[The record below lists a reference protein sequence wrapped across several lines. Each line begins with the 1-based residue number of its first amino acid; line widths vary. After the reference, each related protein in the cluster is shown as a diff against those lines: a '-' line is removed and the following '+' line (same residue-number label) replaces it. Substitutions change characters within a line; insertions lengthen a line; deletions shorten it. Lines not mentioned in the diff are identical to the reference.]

1 MKIDLDTLRKAV
13 NQKLINE
20 QLAIGFHKPVE
31 IYQGSHTSYDDH
43 DQHHDD
49 YDDYEDEEYYEEPMD
64 HYEEEEHHV
73 KGGDELDMVKQN
85 LFQLS
90 VYAAKLHDMLQEGHD
105 VEEWVQEKI
114 IEANSK
120 ISDVYHYL
128 EYEEFKKSR

>member
-20 QLAIGFHKPVE
+20 QLAIGFHKP
-31 IYQGSHTSYDDH
+31 IGIHQGSHTSFDDM
-43 DQHHDD
+43 DHHHEEDD
-49 YDDYEDEEYYEEPMD
+49 YGDDYEIYEDEE
-64 HYEEEEHHV
+64 EHHT
-73 KGGDELDMVKQN
+73 KGGDELEMVKQN

-90 VYAAKLHDMLQEGHD
+90 VYAAKLHDMMDEGHD

-114 IEANSK
+114 VEATSK

-128 EYEEFKKSR
+128 EYETFKKI

>member
-20 QLAIGFHKPVE
+20 QLAIGFHKP
-31 IYQGSHTSYDDH
+31 IDIHQGSHTIMHDH
-43 DQHHDD
+43 
-49 YDDYEDEEYYEEPMD
+49 DDYEDEDYEES
-64 HYEEEEHHV
+64 YE
-73 KGGDELDMVKQN
+73 KGGNELEMVKQN

-90 VYAAKLHDMLQEGHD
+90 VYAAKLHDMLHEGHD

-114 IEANSK
+114 VEATSK

-128 EYEEFKKSR
+128 EYQSYKNSR

>member
-1 MKIDLDTLRKAV
+1 MKIDIDTLRRAV

-20 QLAIGFHKPVE
+20 QLAIGFHKP
-31 IYQGSHTSYDDH
+31 IDIHQGSHTSFEDH
-43 DQHHDD
+43 SHMEDMDD
-49 YDDYEDEEYYEEPMD
+49 YDDDYEIYEDEE
-64 HYEEEEHHV
+64 EHHA
-73 KGGDELDMVKQN
+73 KGGDEMEMVKQN

-90 VYAAKLHDMLQEGHD
+90 VYAAKLHDLMQEGED

-128 EYEEFKKSR
+128 EYEVFKKSR

>member
-20 QLAIGFHKPVE
+20 QLAIGFHKP
-31 IYQGSHTSYDDH
+31 IDIHQGSHTSFDDMDHHHEEYDYV
-43 DQHHDD
+43 DD
-49 YDDYEDEEYYEEPMD
+49 YEIYEDEE
-64 HYEEEEHHV
+64 EHHT
-73 KGGDELDMVKQN
+73 KGGDELEMVKQN

-90 VYAAKLHDMLQEGHD
+90 VYAAKLHDMMEEGHD

-128 EYEEFKKSR
+128 EYETFKKSR